1 VSVKAWKKPN
11 PFEPSKLKLINNL
24 KRQNPGK
31 KLVSVQACME
41 ESLKHFGVLR
51 IFYFI
56 HADL

>member
-24 KRQNPGK
+24 KRQNPAREEA
-31 KLVSVQACME
+31 SVCSSME